1 MENLTNGQRLV
12 GVNFNPSED
21 QRAAKIKQLSADL
34 IDEVTSINSESK
46 VQDSIVN
53 EAVNQ
58 IITAQMWAVKAL
70 FTK

>member
-21 QRAAKIKQLSADL
+21 QRVAKIKQLSADL